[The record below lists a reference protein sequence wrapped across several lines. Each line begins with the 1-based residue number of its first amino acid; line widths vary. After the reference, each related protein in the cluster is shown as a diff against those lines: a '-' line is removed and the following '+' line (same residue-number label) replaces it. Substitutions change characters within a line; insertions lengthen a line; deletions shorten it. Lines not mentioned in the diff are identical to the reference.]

1 MKTEIRMLQ
10 TSVEA
15 FITRFPRATRAAAA
29 GYVLTCLADIFERF
43 DDLPVAV
50 KLQTLAAELVG
61 ITNATL
67 DRFVVLNAP
76 GDCLDAAKLDSR
88 IAALVSEF
96 KGG

>member
-10 TSVEA
+10 RSIEGFV
-15 FITRFPRATRAAAA
+15 TRFPRSTRGAAA
-29 GYVLTCLADIFERF
+29 GYVLTVLADVFEQL

-50 KLQTLAAELVG
+50 KLQTLAVELVG
-61 ITNATL
+61 TSNRTL

-76 GDCLDAAKLDSR
+76 GDCLEATALDAR
-88 IAALVSEF
+88 IAELASVF

>member
-10 TSVEA
+10 KSVQA
-15 FITRFPRATRAAAA
+15 FVTRFPRATRPAAA
-29 GYVLTCLADIFERF
+29 GYVLTILADIFEQF

-50 KLQTLAAELVG
+50 KLQALAAELVG
-61 ITNATL
+61 VTNGTL

-76 GDCLDAAKLDSR
+76 GDCLEASKLDSR